1 MAGPVTAAYWIRRA
15 AALAG
20 NEKTGNAV
28 GTILTAFLLPF
39 ILIIVCLCGMMDA
52 AADHNRAAVEW
63 CFGDG
68 AIPAAVPEEY
78 AGHITQMRACFAV
91 LDGAVG
97 KLNAELEE
105 GSVPLRANR
114 VKADFFALNFGAP
127 DLTLHQGQAE
137 SFAGCYVSEAVRIRT
152 VEAPN
157 PEYDPPEDEEELEDY
172 DVPKTIE
179 VEQEYMV
186 TVELFCDKLARQAE
200 VASAYLEGD
209 MLRVGFRPECCPRLK
224 NRGRIR
230 VLRAEPG
237 GPVREIQIENRL
249 EAFQKSVGGYI
260 ECAGLKDGA
269 VLICDDE
276 GKLKGLRPNRRLGG
290 DLIVGTFLIAGV
302 DAEGDFCSLT
312 ETQAERWKKELAEPI
327 KNIESLVQLRD
338 LLQIGLPDNTYLVH
352 RDADIG
358 VCPAD
363 GLRLDALPEKIQTA
377 WNDVLAAQVC
387 WIRQGAYG
395 PEIVLAGVDPQRVY
409 DFSFMLIEEIDECP
423 GQAVAPELSME

>member
-1 MAGPVTAAYWIRRA
+1 MAGPVTAVYWLRRA

-20 NEKTGNAV
+20 DEKTGNAV

-127 DLTLHQGQAE
+127 DLTLRQGQAE

-152 VEAPN
+152 VEVPN
-157 PEYDPPEDEEELEDY
+157 PEYDPPENEEELEDY

-186 TVELFCDKLARQAE
+186 TVPEK
-200 VASAYLEGD
+200 D
-209 MLRVGFRPECCPRLK
+209 MAVVYAPAPRPAG
-224 NRGRIR
+224 RG
-230 VLRAEPG
+230 VP
-237 GPVREIQIENRL
+237 
-249 EAFQKSVGGYI
+249 
-260 ECAGLKDGA
+260 GA
-269 VLICDDE
+269 VA
-276 GKLKGLRPNRRLGG
+276 GKRHGDILSGGIRRRCGG
-290 DLIVGTFLIAGV
+290 RHERRADSGSRAGRQP
-302 DAEGDFCSLT
+302 G
-312 ETQAERWKKELAEPI
+312 
-327 KNIESLVQLRD
+327 
-338 LLQIGLPDNTYLVH
+338 VH
-352 RDADIG
+352 RRDI
-358 VCPAD
+358 CQSPCRW
-363 GLRLDALPEKIQTA
+363 LEKPG
-377 WNDVLAAQVC
+377 DV
-387 WIRQGAYG
+387 
-395 PEIVLAGVDPQRVY
+395 
-409 DFSFMLIEEIDECP
+409 
-423 GQAVAPELSME
+423 